1 MKIKSI
7 LLLQFNLDKFNMAHL
22 LFKYFDYL
30 PISALMTTRS
40 VRSSFFLIFNFLI
53 CSWTPMTSWG
63 WSPMMMTL
71 QLNVLWSSE
80 WNVLWRITRRSQNLL
95 SLHLCYS
102 YSYGVLMT
110 WLGTAIKCCAGFL
123 CRYWCSAFFCSAC
136 QLKCS
141 KPFFIAS
148 RWNSISPYT
157 CRNQKLD
164 ESSSW
169 IVSVGLL
176 PRDAE
181 RQTCEVC
188 LRRFNNFNS
197 HISPLLSTSLN
208 LIYLSTLLDNWL

>member
-110 WLGTAIKCCAGFL
+110 WLGTAIKCCAGLL
-123 CRYWCSAFFCSAC
+123 CRYWCCAFFCSAC

-164 ESSSW
+164 ESNPRRESFPLDSYHEMRNGRL
-169 IVSVGLL
+169 VKSVYADSITSILTYHLFCL
-176 PRDAE
+176 P
-181 RQTCEVC
+181 
-188 LRRFNNFNS
+188 L
-197 HISPLLSTSLN
+197 
-208 LIYLSTLLDNWL
+208 